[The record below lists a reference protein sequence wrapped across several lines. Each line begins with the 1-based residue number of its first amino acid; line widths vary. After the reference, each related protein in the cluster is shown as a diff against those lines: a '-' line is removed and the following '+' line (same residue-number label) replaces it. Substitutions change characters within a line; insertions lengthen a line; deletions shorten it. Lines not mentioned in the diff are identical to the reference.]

1 LTASGLIGIWRQSWR
16 RRRRRRNE
24 ISLFRSATNHDPC
37 FGAGVPFGA
46 GFLNGDLTSPGFV
59 VALVGDPAAWT
70 AAIGIAPQSL
80 TEIFAE
86 RPASVQDRWHARLFL
101 IKPLAIA
108 ALALFWVVT
117 GLVTIGPGYGAAA
130 AQLAASGFPAA
141 LVGPAVFWGGWFDVV
156 LGLLLPVRRFTR
168 PVLLLMLAV
177 TPFYLLIGTLLAPHL
192 WLDPLGPL
200 LKIVPALLA
209 TAFTLAIVDER

>member
-1 LTASGLIGIWRQSWR
+1 MPEGIARAVGACADALSWLGWRSPARSTALRQLS
-16 RRRRRRNE
+16 
-24 ISLFRSATNHDPC
+24 
-37 FGAGVPFGA
+37 AGV
-46 GFLNGDLTSPGFV
+46 
-59 VALVGDPAAWT
+59 VGDPAAWT
-70 AAIGIAPQSL
+70 AATGIAPQSL

-86 RPASVQDRWHARLFL
+86 RPASVQDRWHARLYL

-117 GLVTIGPGYGAAA
+117 GVV
-130 AQLAASGFPAA
+130 ASGPAMPRRRPNWRRA
-141 LVGPAVFWGGWFDVV
+141 DPRRLSAPAVFWGGWFDVV

-200 LKIVPALLA
+200 IKIVPVLLA

>member
-1 LTASGLIGIWRQSWR
+1 VRPPIAALIIAGLAIAQLRHEREAVKLGGREDGLVLQFVQGISKLRV
-16 RRRRRRNE
+16 
-24 ISLFRSATNHDPC
+24 SAGETRM
-37 FGAGVPFGA
+37 FGLWA
-46 GFLNGDLTSPGFV
+46 
-59 VALVGDPAAWT
+59 
-70 AAIGIAPQSL
+70 
-80 TEIFAE
+80 EIFAE

-156 LGLLLPVRRFTR
+156 LGFLLPVRRFTR

-200 LKIVPALLA
+200 LKIIPVLLA

>member
-1 LTASGLIGIWRQSWR
+1 M
-16 RRRRRRNE
+16 
-24 ISLFRSATNHDPC
+24 
-37 FGAGVPFGA
+37 
-46 GFLNGDLTSPGFV
+46 
-59 VALVGDPAAWT
+59 
-70 AAIGIAPQSL
+70 
-80 TEIFAE
+80 
-86 RPASVQDRWHARLFL
+86 
-101 IKPLAIA
+101 
-108 ALALFWVVT
+108 
-117 GLVTIGPGYGAAA
+117 
-130 AQLAASGFPAA
+130 
-141 LVGPAVFWGGWFDVV
+141 V